1 MNKYAVYERIKAEI
15 ARTAKT
21 VEEYEKKNQSIAKEV
36 EDMIKDSALIQG
48 CDGYLITKD
57 GKVFSLK
64 TNKYMK
70 LGTSIK
76 GYSQI
81 CLTVNNK
88 KITKKV
94 HRLVAEAFIP
104 NPLNRPQVNHIDG
117 NKKNNSVE
125 NLEWVTNAENQSH
138 SYRVLGNISRGG
150 GGGKTPVICV
160 ETKKIYKSIS
170 GKQIKQNPI
179 FDSLSKIEMHL
190 SAGGPSKVIE
200 VLKK

>member
-1 MNKYAVYERIKAEI
+1 
-15 ARTAKT
+15 
-21 VEEYEKKNQSIAKEV
+21 
-36 EDMIKDSALIQG
+36 MIKDSALIQG

-125 NLEWVTNAENQSH
+125 NLECVTNAENQSH

-170 GKQIKQNPI
+170 EAAKETGA
-179 FDSLSKIEMHL
+179 KIANI
-190 SAGGPSKVIE
+190 SRACRNNFNTAGGFHWNFMKGGRKYVKNS
-200 VLKK
+200 